1 MIYKEA
7 KTMNKINDILES
19 NKIKSRGKYKSSV
32 QHGVK
37 VSGVTKNQF
46 KRLGEQLRREGIKSA
61 YALQKLKNKL
71 AREKRRKT
79 QIKKAKAKK
88 KELISNFMRAA
99 RERQKSQIKKNI
111 KKNTKKQKILSS
123 ADRAIE
129 DRFIDFA
136 ADVVAYNL
144 EMFEAQESGILPK
157 LYNPIRLPVNP
168 STKTMENFIKNR
180 KKRIELGVSGLIEKT
195 WNNIKNNLDYVYGAS
210 AASEIWQ
217 IIKQIGMSDLEDFFN
232 GKGVPVYWLFKSDI
246 PNIDDDDQKM
256 YVVDAITGEYRPN
269 ELYDAII
276 DYANSKRIKVK
287 EMELF

>member
-1 MIYKEA
+1 
-7 KTMNKINDILES
+7 MNKINDILES

-32 QHGVK
+32 QHGIK

-46 KRLGEQLRREGIKSA
+46 KKLGDQLRREGIKSA

-71 AREKRRKT
+71 AREKRKKT

-99 RERQKSQIKKNI
+99 RERQKSQIKKNL
-111 KKNTKKQKILSS
+111 KKRKIISS

-129 DRFIDFA
+129 DRYIDFA

-144 EMFEAQESGILPK
+144 EMFEAQERGILPS
-157 LYNPIRLPVNP
+157 LYNPVRLPVNP
-168 STKTMENFIKNR
+168 SVKTMENFIKNR
-180 KKRIELGVSGLIEKT
+180 KKRIDLGVSGLIEKT
-195 WNNIKNNLDYVYGAS
+195 WNNIKNNLEYVYGAS
-210 AASEIWQ
+210 AARELWY
-217 IIKQIGMSDLEDFFN
+217 IIRQIGMSELEDFFN

-256 YVVDAITGEYRPN
+256 YVVEAITGEYRPS

-276 DYANSKRIKVK
+276 EYANTKRIKVK

>member
-1 MIYKEA
+1 
-7 KTMNKINDILES
+7 MNKINDILES
-19 NKIKSRGKYKSSV
+19 TKIKSRGKYKSSV

-37 VSGVTKNQF
+37 ISGVTKNQF
-46 KRLGEQLRREGIKSA
+46 KMLGEQLRREGIKSA
-61 YALQKLKNKL
+61 YSLQKAKNRL

-79 QIKKAKAKK
+79 RIQKAERKRNKQLSMFIDEIK
-88 KELISNFMRAA
+88 R
-99 RERQKSQIKKNI
+99 RQKSQIKKNL
-111 KKNTKKQKILSS
+111 KKRKIISS

-129 DRFIDFA
+129 ERYIDFA

-144 EMFEAQESGILPK
+144 EMFDAQERGILPG

-168 STKTMENFIKNR
+168 SVQTMENFIKNR
-180 KKRIELGVSGLIEKT
+180 SKRLKLGVTGLVNKT
-195 WNNIKNNLDYVYGAS
+195 WNNIKNNLEYVYGAS
-210 AASEIWQ
+210 AAQEVWQ
-217 IIKQIGMSDLEDFFN
+217 IIRQIGMSDLEEFFN

-256 YVVDAITGEYRPN
+256 YVVDAITGEYVAN

-276 DYANSKRIKVK
+276 DYAKEKRINVK

>member
-1 MIYKEA
+1 
-7 KTMNKINDILES
+7 MNKINDILES

-46 KRLGEQLRREGIKSA
+46 KRLGNQLRREGIKSA

-71 AREKRRKT
+71 AREKRKKT
-79 QIKKAKAKK
+79 QIQKAKSKRSK
-88 KELISNFMRAA
+88 QLSKFIDVIKR
-99 RERQKSQIKKNI
+99 RQKSQIKKNI

-129 DRFIDFA
+129 DRYIDFA

-144 EMFEAQESGILPK
+144 EMFDAQESGILPK

-168 STKTMENFIKNR
+168 SVKTMENFIKNR
-180 KKRIELGVSGLIEKT
+180 KKRIDLGVSGLIDRT
-195 WNNIKNNLDYVYGAS
+195 WNNIQQNLDYVYGAS
-210 AASEIWQ
+210 AASEIWK

-246 PNIDDDDQKM
+246 PNIDDDEQKM
-256 YVVDAITGEYRPN
+256 FVVESITGEYRPS

-276 DYANSKRIKVK
+276 EYAKSKRINVK
-287 EMELF
+287 EMELL

>member
-1 MIYKEA
+1 
-7 KTMNKINDILES
+7 MNKIKDILES
-19 NKIKSRGKYKSSV
+19 NKIKSRGSYKASV
-32 QHGVK
+32 QHGTK
-37 VSGVTKNQF
+37 ISGVTKNQF
-46 KRLGEQLRREGIKSA
+46 KQLGEQLRREGIKSA
-61 YALQKLKNKL
+61 YALQKAKNKL
-71 AREKRRKT
+71 AREKRKKT

-99 RERQKSQIKKNI
+99 RERQKTQIKKNL
-111 KKNTKKQKILSS
+111 KRRKIISS

-129 DRFIDFA
+129 DKYIDFA

-144 EMFEAQESGILPK
+144 EMFEAQERGILPS

-168 STKTMENFIKNR
+168 SPKTMENFIKNR
-180 KKRIELGVSGLIEKT
+180 KKRIDLGVSGLIERT

-210 AASEIWQ
+210 AARELWY
-217 IIKQIGMSDLEDFFN
+217 IIRQIGMSELEDFFN

-246 PNIDDDDQKM
+246 PNIDDDEQKM
-256 YVVDAITGEYRPN
+256 YVVEAITGEYRPS

-276 DYANSKRIKVK
+276 EYANLKRIKVN

>member
-1 MIYKEA
+1 MK
-7 KTMNKINDILES
+7 KINDILES
-19 NKIKSRGKYKSSV
+19 TKIKSRGKYKSSV

-71 AREKRRKT
+71 AREKRKKT

-99 RERQKSQIKKNI
+99 RERQKSQIKKNL
-111 KKNTKKQKILSS
+111 KKRKIISS

-129 DRFIDFA
+129 DRYIDFA
-136 ADVVAYNL
+136 ADVVSYNL
-144 EMFEAQESGILPK
+144 KMFDAQESGILPK

-168 STKTMENFIKNR
+168 SAKTMENFIKNR
-180 KKRIELGVSGLIEKT
+180 SKRIKLGVAGLIDKT

-210 AASEIWQ
+210 AASELWY
-217 IIKQIGMSDLEDFFN
+217 IIKQIGMSDLEEFFN

-246 PNIDDDDQKM
+246 PNIDDDEQKIF
-256 YVVDAITGEYRPN
+256 VVESITGEYTEF
-269 ELYDAII
+269 ELYNSII
-276 DYANSKRIKVK
+276 EYAKEKRLKVK

>member
-61 YALQKLKNKL
+61 YALQKLKNKI
-71 AREKRRKT
+71 AREKRKRT

>member
-1 MIYKEA
+1 
-7 KTMNKINDILES
+7 MNKINDILAS

-129 DRFIDFA
+129 DRYIDFA

-144 EMFEAQESGILPK
+144 EMFDAQESGILPK

-180 KKRIELGVSGLIEKT
+180 KKRIDLGVSGLIEKT
-195 WNNIKNNLDYVYGAS
+195 WNNIKNNLEYVYGAS
-210 AASEIWQ
+210 SARELWY
-217 IIKQIGMSDLEDFFN
+217 IIRQIGMSELEDFFN

-256 YVVDAITGEYRPN
+256 YVVDAITGEYRAS

-276 DYANSKRIKVK
+276 EYANSKRINVK